1 MNDSSGEGGP
11 AQKQFSP
18 RGLLVWGLAIVQMVG
33 WGATYFAF
41 PAFVKPMQAEFGWST
56 TEIAGALTAGLLVAD
71 FVSIPSGQWLDRHG
85 GRGII
90 TAGSVLAAVA
100 LAAWSRISS
109 LTELYIVMALLGVA
123 QGLALNNTSFAVITA
138 NVRNFRLGLNYLS
151 LVSGLAVTVA
161 LPFAGF
167 LIVQTDW
174 RTALLG
180 LAAMQFVGCAVVSW
194 FVLKGTIG
202 SRTHEF
208 LSGQKPS
215 GPSPLRLTLR
225 RPAFWI
231 FAAAFSVHWFCT
243 SSMSIHGLPM
253 LQEWAVPYEMAIVLI
268 AANGPMQIVGRFLLL
283 MGPEASARATGL
295 LLWSM
300 FSAAFFILALFGR
313 DGATALIVFTIVF
326 GIASGPL
333 VIVRLSALAEIFGTR
348 GYGAISGAL
357 STAAIPARTGAPL
370 AVASLRDYFG
380 SYVPVAYIL
389 FGLTIFAVMA
399 FAAATSARQVE
410 TSGPQ

>member
-18 RGLLVWGLAIVQMVG
+18 RGLLVWGLAVVQMVG

-56 TEIAGALTAGLLVAD
+56 TAIAGALTSGLLVAD
-71 FVSIPSGQWLDRHG
+71 LVSIPAGQWLDRHG
-85 GRGII
+85 GRGIV
-90 TAGSVLAAVA
+90 TAGSILAALA

-109 LTELYIVMALLGVA
+109 LAELYVVMALIGVA
-123 QGLALNNTSFAVITA
+123 QGLALNNTSFAIITA

-151 LVSGLAVTVA
+151 LVSGLAVTSA
-161 LPFAGF
+161 LPVAGF

-180 LAAMQFVGCAVVSW
+180 LAAMQFFGCAVVSF
-194 FVLKGTIG
+194 FVLRGTIG

-208 LSGQKPS
+208 QSGVTPS
-215 GPSPLRLTLR
+215 GPSPLRATLR

-231 FAAAFSVHWFCT
+231 FAASFSVHWFCT

-253 LQEWAVPYEMAIVLI
+253 LQEWNVPYDMAILMI
-268 AANGPMQIVGRFLLL
+268 ASNGPMQIVGRFLLL
-283 MGPEASARATGL
+283 MGPEASARATGV
-295 LLWSM
+295 LLWSLL
-300 FSAAFFILALFGR
+300 SLAFFILALFGR
-313 DGATALIVFTIVF
+313 DGVPYLIAFTMVF
-326 GIASGPL
+326 GVASGPL

-370 AVASLRDYFG
+370 AVAWMRDQFG

-389 FGLTIFAVMA
+389 FGLTIVATIAFAV
-399 FAAATSARQVE
+399 ATSARQVE
-410 TSGPQ
+410 SSGPQ